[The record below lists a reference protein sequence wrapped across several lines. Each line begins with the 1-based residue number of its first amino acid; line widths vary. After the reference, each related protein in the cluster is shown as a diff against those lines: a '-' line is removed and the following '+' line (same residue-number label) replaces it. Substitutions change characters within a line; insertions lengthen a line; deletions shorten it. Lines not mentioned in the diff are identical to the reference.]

1 MNRATLGLLIL
12 FQIAWTWTLSLYIRL
27 GWVSPLIY
35 LPQMLRDIEYL
46 GAWAFILD
54 FIVFTAICVISITFQ
69 ALFLPPFTS
78 LSNPTFGEIAMLWK
92 MRRRMNL

>member
-54 FIVFTAICVISITFQ
+54 FIVFTALYFVIKPHLWRNSD
-69 ALFLPPFTS
+69 
-78 LSNPTFGEIAMLWK
+78 AMEDASEDEPLDNK
-92 MRRRMNL
+92 TDN

>member
-1 MNRATLGLLIL
+1 MNKAMFGLLVL

-35 LPQMLRDIEYL
+35 LPQMIEDIEKL

-54 FIVFTAICVISITFQ
+54 LIVFV
-69 ALFLPPFTS
+69 ALFYVIKPHYQRLRGSTEDSS
-78 LSNPTFGEIAMLWK
+78 LHEPLDNKTD
-92 MRRRMNL
+92 N